1 MTSTRTRLG
10 VLITAAALSVAL
22 AACGTTSTT
31 ATSAANL
38 PASSSTVATAA
49 SSTMATPTSGS
60 MAMSPTS
67 GSMAMQSGADGPF
80 KAADVTFA
88 QQMLV
93 HHQGAVA
100 MADLAPTRASSA
112 KVKAL
117 AAQIKAEQTPEIKE
131 MTAWLAVWAP
141 HSTMPGMSSSA
152 GAMGG
157 MAGMGS
163 DTASPSAA
171 MPGMMTDAQMS
182 QLTAAKGTQFDK
194 LFLQLMIVHHQGA
207 LTMAN
212 TERTDGGNTAA
223 LALANSIISSQSAE
237 ITTMQD
243 LLKGL

>member
-1 MTSTRTRLG
+1 MTQTRTRLG
-10 VLITAAALSVAL
+10 ALIAAAALSVVL

-31 ATSAANL
+31 AAGAANTRTGSSAAA
-38 PASSSTVATAA
+38 PAA
-49 SSTMATPTSGS
+49 SSTGAMAS
-60 MAMSPTS
+60 TS
-67 GSMAMQSGADGPF
+67 GSMAMQPGADGPY

-93 HHQGAVA
+93 HHRGAVA

-117 AAQIKAEQTPEIKE
+117 AVQIKAEQTPEIQE
-131 MTAWLAVWAP
+131 MTGWLAVWAP
-141 HSTMPGMSSSA
+141 HPAMTDMSSSS

-163 DTASPSAA
+163 DTGSSSAA
-171 MPGMMTDAQMS
+171 MPGMMTDAQMG
-182 QLTAAKGTQFDK
+182 QLTAATGAQFDK

-212 TERTDGGNTAA
+212 TEKAAGGNTAA
-223 LALANSIISSQSAE
+223 LALADSIISGQSAE

-243 LLKGL
+243 LLKAL

>member
-1 MTSTRTRLG
+1 MTRTRTRLG
-10 VLITAAALSVAL
+10 ALIAAATLSVVL
-22 AACGTTSTT
+22 AACGTTNTT
-31 ATSAANL
+31 ASSAAS
-38 PASSSTVATAA
+38 AAA
-49 SSTMATPTSGS
+49 SSTTAMPLGS
-60 MAMSPTS
+60 MAMSPTA
-67 GSMAMQSGADGPF
+67 GSMAMQAGADGPF

-100 MADLAPTRASSA
+100 MADLAPTRAADA

-117 AAQIKAEQTPEIKE
+117 AAQIKAEQTPEIQK
-131 MTAWLAVWAP
+131 MKGWLAVWAP
-141 HSTMPGMSSSA
+141 HSTMGDMSSSS

-163 DTASPSAA
+163 DTGSASAA
-171 MPGMMTDAQMS
+171 MPGMMTDAQMG

-207 LTMAN
+207 LTMAK
-212 TERTDGGNTAA
+212 TEKADGGNTAA
-223 LALANSIISSQSAE
+223 LALADSIIASQSAE